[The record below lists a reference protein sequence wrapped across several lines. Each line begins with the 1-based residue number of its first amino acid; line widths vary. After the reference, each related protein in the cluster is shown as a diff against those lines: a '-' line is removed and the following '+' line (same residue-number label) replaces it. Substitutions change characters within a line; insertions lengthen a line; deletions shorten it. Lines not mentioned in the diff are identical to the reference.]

1 MNQLDFPILSLITF
15 FPLIGALG
23 VLGLSKLA
31 NRNETLLWRAGLTVS
46 ILEFL
51 LSLPVLF
58 AFAGTTADMQ
68 FVERTA
74 WIESLGISYHLGL
87 DGISL
92 WLVML
97 TTFML
102 PLCILC
108 SFTYI
113 RTRITE
119 YLISFLLIET
129 AMIGTFLA
137 LDLVLFFVFWELML
151 IPMFLLIG
159 VWGGPRRIYSAVKF
173 FLYTAVG
180 SIFMLVAI
188 ITLYL
193 YQLKTTG
200 LASTNLFDVYSLHIP
215 VSLQFWLCTAF
226 FLAFAIKVPVFP
238 LHTWLPDAH
247 VEAPTAGSVVLASI
261 LLKMGTYGFIRFA
274 MPIFPYAAHQY
285 IPVFAT
291 LGALAIV
298 YAALVSWVQKD
309 VKKLV
314 AYSSVS
320 HMGYVMLGLFA
331 LNMQGIEGG
340 IYQMLNHGLSTGA
353 LFLLVGMIY
362 ERRHSRNMDDF
373 GGLAKVMPVFATFL
387 MIATFSSVAVP
398 GTNGFVG
405 EFLILLGAFKSY
417 PVYAI
422 IGTSG
427 ALFGV
432 IYMLWMYQRV
442 MFGPVDK
449 GENMGLKDL
458 SPRETV
464 IMLPIAVLIIVMG
477 IFPGLFLRKM
487 DASVENLVKTY
498 QQRFAHYEAVVQ
510 DGRQPR
516 LAWRADH
523 PAAAKIAVKTGGDQ

>member
-1 MNQLDFPILSLITF
+1 MNQLDFPILSLITY
-15 FPLIGALG
+15 FPLFGILLILILG
-23 VLGLSKLA
+23 KLV
-31 NRNETLLWRAGLTVS
+31 NQNTKLLWRTGLVIS
-46 ILEFL
+46 IAEFV
-51 LSLPVLF
+51 LSLPILVSF
-58 AFAGTTADMQ
+58 ASDMAGMQ
-68 FVERTA
+68 FVEHTA

-97 TTFML
+97 TTFIL

-113 RTRITE
+113 QSRITE
-119 YLISFLLIET
+119 YIVSFLLMET

-159 VWGGPRRIYSAVKF
+159 IWGGPRKIYSAVKF

-200 LASTNLFDVYSLHIP
+200 LASTNLFDFYTLNIP
-215 VSLQFWLCTAF
+215 VSIQFWLCTAF
-226 FLAFAIKVPVFP
+226 FLAFAIKVPLFP

-274 MPIFPYAAHQY
+274 MPLFPYAAHQY
-285 IPVFAT
+285 IPVIAT
-291 LGALAIV
+291 LGAAAIV

-309 VKKLV
+309 IKKLV

-331 LNMQGIEGG
+331 LNIQGIEGG

-362 ERRHSRNMDDF
+362 ERRHTRDIDDF

-417 PVYAI
+417 PVYAV

-449 GENMGLKDL
+449 SENMGLKDL
-458 SPRETV
+458 TFRETA
-464 IMLPIAVLIIVMG
+464 IMLPIAVLIIIMG

-487 DASVENLVKTY
+487 DASVEHVVKTY
-498 QQRFAHYEAVVQ
+498 QQRFAQYEASVQ
-510 DGRQPR
+510 AQEQHELALAVQPK
-516 LAWRADH
+516 
-523 PAAAKIAVKTGGDQ
+523 PFGGNK